1 MQMLLQMNQT
11 ERVLVSMATKVNS
24 MHVYTCTNVP
34 AGFHENVATNTF
46 GRLTKDGKYKM
57 YADFRFDFTAKVAGG
72 RGVSGYLLD
81 VFPASYCDND
91 EGNYPL

>member
-1 MQMLLQMNQT
+1 MRYL
-11 ERVLVSMATKVNS
+11 
-24 MHVYTCTNVP
+24 YTNVHAI

-57 YADFRFDFTAKVAGG
+57 YADFRFDFTAKVAG

-81 VFPASYCDND
+81 VFPASYCDHD
-91 EGNYPL
+91 AGDSPL